1 MKKIM
6 NFFIVIEEIWL
17 KAKNLM
23 KATYKMLIKQ
33 KDMKIIMKETT
44 LLKNQIF
51 LIEKLHKDF
60 KKKTGEILKYH
71 RI

>member
-17 KAKNLM
+17 IVKNLM
-23 KATYKMLIKQ
+23 KATYKMLIKL
-33 KDMKIIMKETT
+33 KDMKIIMKETI

-51 LIEKLHKDF
+51 SIGKLLKDF
-60 KKKTGEILKYH
+60 KKKIGEILKYH
-71 RI
+71 QI

>member
-6 NFFIVIEEIWL
+6 NFFIVIEEIQL

-33 KDMKIIMKETT
+33 KDMKIIMKETI

-51 LIEKLHKDF
+51 SIEKLHKDF